1 MSITLANARTRIL
14 KLADDVDGVVADSTT
29 VQDDALLNAFH
40 AVYLQASA
48 LAPDRFAKEASVTT
62 NANGVADLSSL
73 DPVRILSV
81 SHVSGVTRLPIPPCR
96 LSDGPSDVAGEKTL
110 KISYLPALTFP
121 ASSGDA
127 FVWGQS
133 SLDLPAL
140 DALMCLRAASEL
152 TALQDQANL
161 SLERLI
167 TRAERDASLIAN
179 FSTWSVMPMRSRSR
193 DSGLC
198 YAMTDA
204 TSLQIV
210 RL

>member
-1 MSITLANARTRIL
+1 MSITLAQARTRIL
-14 KLADDVDGVVADSTT
+14 KLADDVDGIVADSTT
-29 VQDDALLNAFH
+29 MQDDALTAAFH

-48 LAPDRFAKEASVTT
+48 LAPDRFAKEASVSTSST
-62 NANGVADLSSL
+62 GAADLSSL
-73 DPVRILSV
+73 DPVRILGV

-96 LSDGPSDVAGEKTL
+96 LSDGPSDVAGVKTL
-110 KISYLPALTFP
+110 KISYLPALVFP
-121 ASSGDA
+121 EETDDA
-127 FVWGQS
+127 FEWGQAA
-133 SLDLPAL
+133 LDLPAL

-152 TALQDQANL
+152 TALQDQANA

-204 TSLQIV
+204 VTLQLV